1 MIGPGS
7 DNDKLGTYWILYLFP
22 VVPVEQMARL
32 EVDQSWGPHG
42 NLNISLLKSKMTF
55 ANWTRS
61 FPMMTI
67 HCTQSPL
74 RVVVRKKRDLVGKIG
89 SFSHIIP
96 FFSDD
101 DPKPLNEWESQPS
114 CSPVD
119 QQQWQLFC
127 PQDWCCMPGEVGPS
141 RHPLAWPNPK
151 INRMTLRLLW
161 H

>member
-74 RVVVRKKRDLVGKIG
+74 RVVVRKKKRDLVGKIG

-96 FFSDD
+96 FFLTTTLNLWMNENHNHLVHLWTNNSDSYFVLRID
-101 DPKPLNEWESQPS
+101 VVCQVKWDH
-114 CSPVD
+114 
-119 QQQWQLFC
+119 
-127 PQDWCCMPGEVGPS
+127 PGI
-141 RHPLAWPNPK
+141 H
-151 INRMTLRLLW
+151 
-161 H
+161 

>member
-32 EVDQSWGPHG
+32 EVDQSWGPRG

-96 FFSDD
+96 FFLTTTLFFYHNSDYCTVNSTLSRCTILQSVQLLSHL
-101 DPKPLNEWESQPS
+101 PNVPSEQTTNNAKQP
-114 CSPVD
+114 
-119 QQQWQLFC
+119 QA
-127 PQDWCCMPGEVGPS
+127 G
-141 RHPLAWPNPK
+141 
-151 INRMTLRLLW
+151 RL
-161 H
+161 HKTG